1 MSTPTK
7 GSSRRFGG
15 CYSQRF
21 KPNLLDK
28 INLKKPNCF
37 ILNKKFMLNNIKNAA
52 GLMANA
58 NKVRQQQQK
67 ISALLAS
74 IRVSGTSKNSRV
86 TVTITGE
93 QKIVDIQIDPSLV
106 NFVYEN
112 YTSVGKAD
120 SVLSKSIIEAVEDAI
135 SKVQKE
141 IAKKMQETGSM
152 GDFMSMV
159 QAVSQGGDQ

>member
-1 MSTPTK
+1 
-7 GSSRRFGG
+7 
-15 CYSQRF
+15 
-21 KPNLLDK
+21 
-28 INLKKPNCF
+28 
-37 ILNKKFMLNNIKNAA
+37 MLNNIKNAA

>member
-1 MSTPTK
+1 
-7 GSSRRFGG
+7 
-15 CYSQRF
+15 
-21 KPNLLDK
+21 
-28 INLKKPNCF
+28 
-37 ILNKKFMLNNIKNAA
+37 MLNNIKNAA

-67 ISALLAS
+67 ISALLSS
-74 IRVSGTSKNSRV
+74 IRVSGVSKNSRV
-86 TVTITGE
+86 TVVITGE
-93 QKIVDIQIDPSLV
+93 QKIVDIQIDPSLI

-112 YTSVGKAD
+112 YTSQGKAD

-141 IAKKMQETGSM
+141 IAKKMQETGSL

-159 QAVSQGGDQ
+159 QAVSQGAEK